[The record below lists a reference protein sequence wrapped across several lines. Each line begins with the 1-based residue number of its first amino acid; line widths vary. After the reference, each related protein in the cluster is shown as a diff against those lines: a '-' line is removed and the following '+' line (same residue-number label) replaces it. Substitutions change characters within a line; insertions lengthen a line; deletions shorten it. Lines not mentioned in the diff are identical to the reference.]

1 MIRFTPTSNG
11 IPESGKVLLAEPFM
25 ADPHFGRKAILLCE
39 HNEEG
44 SFGFVLNN
52 FIEVGLNELLD
63 DLPSVECRLSLGGP
77 VKNSNLYYLH
87 TIEGAPDAITVKPG
101 LFMGGDFDW
110 VRSLLDA
117 GVQLEGKLRF
127 FIGYAG
133 WTPGQLENE
142 IKSRSWFVT
151 NADVDTIMSTES
163 EDETLWKSLITEMGE
178 GFDHIA
184 NAPVDPSMN

>member
-1 MIRFTPTSNG
+1 MIRFTPSSNG
-11 IPESGKVLLAEPFM
+11 KPEPGKILLAEPFM

-63 DLPSVECRLSLGGP
+63 DLPSVDCRLSLGGP

-87 TIEGAPDAITVKPG
+87 TIQGAPDAIAVKPG

-110 VRSLLDA
+110 VRSLFEA
-117 GVQLEGKLRF
+117 GEQLEGRLRF

-133 WTPGQLENE
+133 WTPGQLEDE
-142 IKSRSWFVT
+142 IKSRSWFIT
-151 NADVDTIMSTES
+151 NADVDTIMSTET
-163 EDETLWKSLITEMGE
+163 EDEAFWKSLVSEMGA

>member
-1 MIRFTPTSNG
+1 MIQFTPSSNG
-11 IPESGKVLLAEPFM
+11 KPETGKIILSEPFM
-25 ADPHFGRKAILLCE
+25 ADPHFGRKAILICE

-63 DLPSVECRLSLGGP
+63 DLPKVQCRLSLGGP

-87 TIEGAPDAITVKPG
+87 TLDDAPEAIVVKPG

-110 VRSLLDA
+110 VRSLLEA
-117 GVQLEGKLRF
+117 GQQLEGKLRF

-133 WTPGQLENE
+133 WTPGQLEEE
-142 IKSRSWFVT
+142 IKSHSWFVT
-151 NADVDTIMSTES
+151 SADIETIMSTDT
-163 EDETLWKSLITEMGE
+163 EDEEFWKALISEMGA
-178 GFDHIA
+178 GFEHIA
-184 NAPVDPSMN
+184 NAPADPSMN

>member
-1 MIRFTPTSNG
+1 MIRFTPSSNG
-11 IPESGKVLLAEPFM
+11 KPEPGNILLAEPFM

-87 TIEGAPDAITVKPG
+87 TIQEAPDSIAVKPG

-110 VRSLLDA
+110 VRALLDA
-117 GVQLEGKLRF
+117 GEQLEGRLRF

-133 WTPGQLENE
+133 WTPGQLEDE
-142 IKSRSWFVT
+142 IKSRSWFIT
-151 NADVDTIMSTES
+151 NADVDTIMSTET
-163 EDETLWKSLITEMGE
+163 EDEALWKSLVTEMGV

>member
-1 MIRFTPTSNG
+1 MIRFTPSSHG
-11 IPESGKVLLAEPFM
+11 KPEPGKVLLAEPFM

-39 HNEEG
+39 HNDEG

-63 DLPSVECRLSLGGP
+63 DLPTLECRLSLGGP

-87 TIEGAPDAITVKPG
+87 TLEDAPDSITVKPG

-110 VRSLLDA
+110 VRSLLETR
-117 GVQLEGKLRF
+117 QPLEGKLRF

-133 WTPGQLENE
+133 WTPGQLEDE

-151 NADVDTIMSTES
+151 NVSVQTIMSTEGD
-163 EDETLWKSLITEMGE
+163 DEAFWKSLISEMGA
-178 GFDHIA
+178 GFEHIA
-184 NAPVDPSMN
+184 NAPADPSMN

>member
-1 MIRFTPTSNG
+1 MIRFTPSSTG
-11 IPESGKVLLAEPFM
+11 KAEAGKVLLAEPFM
-25 ADPHFGRKAILLCE
+25 DDPHFGRKAILICE

-63 DLPSVECRLSLGGP
+63 DLPTVQCRLSLGGP

-87 TIEGAPDAITVKPG
+87 TVPDAPDAIAVKPG
-101 LFMGGDFDW
+101 LFMGGDFEW
-110 VRSLLDA
+110 VRNMLSEGHD
-117 GVQLEGKLRF
+117 LEGRLRF

-133 WTPGQLENE
+133 WTPGQLDDE
-142 IKSRSWFVT
+142 IKSRSWFITDASVERIM
-151 NADVDTIMSTES
+151 DTHANEEEM
-163 EDETLWKSLITEMGE
+163 WKSLINGMGD
-178 GFDHIA
+178 GFEHIA

>member
-1 MIRFTPTSNG
+1 MIRFTPSSDANAV
-11 IPESGKVLLAEPFM
+11 SGQVLLAEPFM
-25 ADPHFGRKAILLCE
+25 DDPHFSRKAILLCE

-63 DLPSVECRLSLGGP
+63 DLPTVTCRLSLGGP

-87 TIEGAPDAITVKPG
+87 TVPDAPDAIAIKPG
-101 LFMGGDFDW
+101 LFMGGDFEW

-117 GVQLEGKLRF
+117 GQNLEGKLRF

-133 WTPGQLENE
+133 WTPGQLDNE
-142 IKSRSWFVT
+142 IKSKSWFITDASVE
-151 NADVDTIMSTES
+151 NIMDTDA
-163 EDETLWKSLITEMGE
+163 EDEEVWKSLINGRGS
-178 GFDHIA
+178 GFEHIA

>member
-1 MIRFTPTSNG
+1 MIRFTPLSNG
-11 IPESGKVLLAEPFM
+11 IPEPGKVLLAEPFM

-52 FIEVGLNELLD
+52 FIEVSLNELLD
-63 DLPSVECRLSLGGP
+63 DLPAVECRLSLGGP

-87 TIEGAPDAITVKPG
+87 TIKGAPDAITVKPG

-110 VRSLLDA
+110 VRTLLDA

-133 WTPGQLENE
+133 WTPGQLEDE

-151 NADVDTIMSTES
+151 NADVDTIMDTES

>member
-1 MIRFTPTSNG
+1 MIRFTPSS
-11 IPESGKVLLAEPFM
+11 SGKPEPGKILLAEPFM

-87 TIEGAPDAITVKPG
+87 TIPGAPDAIAVQPG

-110 VRSLLDA
+110 VRSLLEA
-117 GVQLEGKLRF
+117 GEQLEGRLRF

-133 WTPGQLENE
+133 WTPGQLEDE
-142 IKSRSWFVT
+142 IRSRSWFVT
-151 NADVDTIMSTES
+151 NADIDTIMNTEA
-163 EDETLWKSLITEMGE
+163 EDEVLWKSLVTEMGA

-184 NAPVDPSMN
+184 NAPADPSMN

>member
-1 MIRFTPTSNG
+1 MIRFTPSSNS
-11 IPESGKVLLAEPFM
+11 IPEPGKVLLAEPFM

-63 DLPSVECRLSLGGP
+63 DLPAVKCRLSLGGP

-87 TIEGAPDAITVKPG
+87 TIKGAPDAITVKPG

-110 VRSLLDA
+110 VRTLLDA

-133 WTPGQLENE
+133 WTPGQLEDE

-151 NADVDTIMSTES
+151 NADIDTIMSTES
-163 EDETLWKSLITEMGE
+163 EDEALWKSLVTEMGE
-178 GFDHIA
+178 GFDHVA

>member
-1 MIRFTPTSNG
+1 MIRFTPPSD
-11 IPESGKVLLAEPFM
+11 GKPAAGKILLAEPFM

-63 DLPSVECRLSLGGP
+63 DLPKVACRLSLGGP

-87 TIEGAPDAITVKPG
+87 TIEQAPESISILPG
-101 LFMGGDFDW
+101 LYMGGDFDW
-110 VRSLLDA
+110 VRNLLET
-117 GVQLEGKLRF
+117 GQPLEGKLRF

-133 WTPGQLENE
+133 WTPGQLEDE

-151 NADVDTIMSTES
+151 DTSVDTIMNTEG
-163 EDETLWKSLITEMGE
+163 EDEMFWKSLISDMGS
-178 GFDHIA
+178 GFEHIA
-184 NAPVDPSMN
+184 NAPLDPSMN

>member
-1 MIRFTPTSNG
+1 MIRFTPSSIG
-11 IPESGKVLLAEPFM
+11 KPEPGKILLAEPFM

-63 DLPSVECRLSLGGP
+63 DLPSVNCRLSLGGP

-87 TIEGAPDAITVKPG
+87 TIQGAPDAIAVRPG
-101 LFMGGDFDW
+101 LFMGGDFGW

-117 GVQLEGKLRF
+117 GEQLEADFVSSLVMRGGHPANLRTKLKSVLVSSPVQ
-127 FIGYAG
+127 IL
-133 WTPGQLENE
+133 TPSWPQTAKTRPYGNPW
-142 IKSRSWFVT
+142 SRKW
-151 NADVDTIMSTES
+151 APGSTTS
-163 EDETLWKSLITEMGE
+163 QMRPQT
-178 GFDHIA
+178 H
-184 NAPVDPSMN
+184 P